1 MSYCIKYKKYSKEIF
16 ELKNTIELQVK
27 VFLLKDIKI
36 EDTLQQICKLID
48 NSLIENKLYEDF
60 HNENK
65 FKNYSFNMLYPLE
78 KDKVYKK
85 ENIYTFLLRT
95 VDNELSEYF
104 IKKLINQYTDE
115 IKVLTI
121 NKKIIPKKHVE
132 SIHTI
137 TPIVAKFDNG
147 YWKKHSSIEVLE
159 KRITENLI
167 KKYNSFYDEKIDEDF
182 ELFTAISI
190 VNRKPIATKYK
201 NISILGDKI
210 NFKVADNEKAQEII
224 NFALGTGMGE
234 MNSRGFG
241 FINYR
246 WL

>member
-1 MSYCIKYKKYSKEIF
+1 MGNLENIV
-16 ELKNTIELQVK
+16 ELQVK
-27 VFLLKDIKI
+27 IFLLKDIKI
-36 EDTLQQICKLID
+36 EDASQQICKLID
-48 NSLIENKLYEDF
+48 NSLIKSELYDEF
-60 HNENK
+60 HNQNK

-85 ENIYTFLLRT
+85 ENIYVFILRT
-95 VDNELSEYF
+95 VDRELSEYF
-104 IKKLINQYTDE
+104 IKALRNEYTDKM
-115 IKVLTI
+115 KVLTI
-121 NKKIIPKKHVE
+121 NKKIIPKKHIE

-147 YWKKHSSIEVLE
+147 YWKQHSSIEVLE

-167 KKYNSFYDEKIDEDF
+167 KKYNSFYNEKIDEGF
-182 ELFTAISI
+182 ELFTAIGI
-190 VNRKPIATKYK
+190 VNKKPIATKYK

-210 NFKVADNEKAQEII
+210 NFRIADNEKAQAII
-224 NFALGTGMGE
+224 NFAIGTGLGE
-234 MNSRGFG
+234 MNSRGLG

>member
-1 MSYCIKYKKYSKEIF
+1 MQYKIKEIRK
-16 ELKNTIELQVK
+16 LKKTIELQVK
-27 VFLLKDIKI
+27 VYLLKDIKL
-36 EDTLQQICKLID
+36 EDTSQQICKIID
-48 NSLIENKLYEDF
+48 NSLINSEIYDKF

-85 ENIYTFLLRT
+85 ENIYTFIIRT

-104 IKKLINQYTDE
+104 MKELKNQYTDE
-115 IKVLTI
+115 IKVLTL
-121 NKKIIPKKHVE
+121 NKKIIPIKHIE

-147 YWKKHSSIEVLE
+147 YWKQHSTIDVLE

-167 KKYNSFYDEKIDEDF
+167 KKYNDFHNEKIAEDF
-182 ELFTAISI
+182 ELFTAMSI
-190 VNRKPIATKYK
+190 VNKKPISTKYK

-210 NFKVADNEKAQEII
+210 NFRVADNEKAQEII
-224 NFALGTGMGE
+224 NFALGTGIGE
-234 MNSRGFG
+234 MNSRGLG